1 MDVLVKAREL
11 GEVLADSPVI
21 KRLRSAETALEN
33 DERGMSLLEDQRLL
47 QIELIKAT
55 RGQNN
60 EVELKDIK
68 DMLVNK
74 QKEIDEYPMTREYLE
89 AKGAFDELMKNINDI
104 ITFAVT
110 GEACSPSKCASCGG
124 GCGQHQ

>member
-21 KRLRSAETALEN
+21 KRLRNAETALEK
-33 DERGMSLLEDQRLL
+33 DDRGMALLEDQRLL

-55 RGQNN
+55 RGGNN
-60 EVELKDIK
+60 EVDMKDIR
-68 DMLVNK
+68 DMLVEK
-74 QKEIDEYPMTREYLE
+74 QKEIDSYPLTREYLE
-89 AKGAFDELMKNINDI
+89 AKDEFDKLMKNINDI

-110 GEACSPSKCASCGG
+110 GEACTPSKCASCAG
-124 GCGQHQ
+124 GCGQHE